1 MKEIILVG
9 GGGQCKAGIDVIEA
23 MGGFRIAGIVDM
35 AEKLGQEILGYR
47 FIATDEEL
55 PRLAMQYGL
64 FLVTVG
70 QLGTGEKRK
79 MIFGRLLELGCTM
92 PVVISPSAYVSPH
105 ATIGAGTIIQ
115 HGAIVNA
122 GAVIG
127 VNCIINSRALV
138 EHDARVGDHCHIS
151 TGAIINGGVEVGEGS
166 FVGSGAVTRQY
177 TKIPPYTF
185 IKAASLFKG

>member
-1 MKEIILVG
+1 MEEIVLVG

-47 FIATDEEL
+47 FFATDEEL
-55 PRLAMQYGL
+55 PGLAGQYRN

-79 MIFGRLLELGCTM
+79 QLFIRLLTLGCTL
-92 PVVISPSAYVSPH
+92 PVIVSPSAFVSSH
-105 ATIGAGTIIQ
+105 ASIGAGTIIQ

-122 GAVIG
+122 GAIIG
-127 VNCIINSRALV
+127 CNCIINSRALV

-185 IKAASLFKG
+185 IKAAALFKG